1 MPNPIIVQNLQ
12 KALVNSP
19 KTSNWHA
26 SCFSCSCAPRLM
38 GHTAHLYEYS
48 KFRAKAMILELNT
61 IFQMVDRFQLPQT
74 PAGIACWNI
83 DAITAGDLS
92 WK

>member
-1 MPNPIIVQNLQ
+1 
-12 KALVNSP
+12 
-19 KTSNWHA
+19 
-26 SCFSCSCAPRLM
+26 
-38 GHTAHLYEYS
+38 
-48 KFRAKAMILELNT
+48 MILELNM

-74 PAGIACWNI
+74 PDGFARWNF